1 MKILYH
7 HRTLGDGAEG
17 IHIAEMVNAFRQLGH
32 EVKVIGPSIQH
43 IEGIEQNTKR
53 YLWVKKIFRGPFY
66 ELAELGYNL
75 VGYWSVCKAIKE
87 FKPDFIYD
95 RYIIFNYSVVA
106 SGLQN
111 NIPVFLEVNAPLAF
125 ERDNERDECLYFK
138 KIAYSLEKFICSKAF
153 KTIVVSTPLK
163 NYLVKQGV
171 PPSKLICLP
180 NGVNTDIFCPVQKNK
195 KILQKYCLNEND
207 IIVGFVG
214 ILRPWHGLDILLQA
228 ISEIVNKEDLKC
240 KLLIV
245 GDGPIRKELE
255 RDIKDR
261 SLAGKVII
269 TGRIPHNEIN
279 NYIGLFDIAVSP
291 RTTFY
296 ASPMKIIEY
305 MAMAKPVV
313 APNLGNIRDIIKNK
327 ETGLLFENGNPVSLA
342 KAIKALVSAES
353 LRINLGITALNRVKK
368 VLNWKANAKK
378 IIEIFLSELPPS
390 QITTA
395 KGGGL

>member
-1 MKILYH
+1 MRILYH

-53 YLWVKKIFRGPFY
+53 YLWIKKIFRGPFY
-66 ELAELGYNL
+66 ELAELGYNF
-75 VGYWSVCKAIKE
+75 VGYWNVCRAIKE

-106 SGLQN
+106 AGQKN
-111 NIPVFLEVNAPLAF
+111 NIPVFLEVNAPLAL
-125 ERDNERDECLYFK
+125 ERDHEKDEYLYFK
-138 KIAYSLEKFICSKAF
+138 KLAYFLEKSICCTAF
-153 KTIVVSTPLK
+153 RAIVVSTPLK
-163 NYLVKQGV
+163 NYLIKQGV
-171 PPSKLICLP
+171 PSSKLICLP
-180 NGVNTDIFCPVQKNK
+180 NGVNTDTFTPVQKDK

-228 ISEIVNKEDLKC
+228 ISDIINQERLRC

-245 GDGPIRKELE
+245 GDGPIRGELE
-255 RDIKDR
+255 HKIKDL

-269 TGRIPHNEIN
+269 TGRVPHNEIN
-279 NYIGLFDIAVSP
+279 NYIGLFDIAISP
-291 RTTFY
+291 KTTFY

-313 APNLGNIRDIIKNK
+313 APDIENIRDIIKNQ

-342 KAIKALVSAES
+342 EAIKVLVSDES
-353 LRINLGITALNRVKK
+353 MRSSLGMNAFKHVKS
-368 VLNWKANAKK
+368 VLNWKTNAKK
-378 IIEIFLSELPPS
+378 IIDIFTREVKLN
-390 QITTA
+390 Q
-395 KGGGL
+395 

>member
-1 MKILYH
+1 MRILYH

-17 IHIAEMVNAFRQLGH
+17 IHIAEIVNAFRKLGH
-32 EVKVIGPSIQH
+32 DVKVIGPSIQH
-43 IEGIEQNTKR
+43 VEGIEQNTKR
-53 YLWVKKIFRGPFY
+53 YLWVKKFFRGPFY

-75 VGYWSVCKAIKE
+75 AGYRHVCRAVKK

-106 SGLQN
+106 AGKKN

-125 ERDNERDECLYFK
+125 ERDHEKDECLYFK
-138 KIAYSLEKFICSKAF
+138 KLAYLLEKSTCCTAF

-163 NYLVKQGV
+163 KYLIEQGV
-171 PPSKLICLP
+171 PSSKLICLP
-180 NGVNTDIFCPVQKNK
+180 NGVNTDTFTPIQKDK
-195 KILQKYCLNEND
+195 KILQEYCLNKND

-228 ISEIVNKEDLKC
+228 ISEIINQEELRC

-245 GDGPIRKELE
+245 GDGPIREELE
-255 RDIKDR
+255 HKIKDL

-269 TGRIPHNEIN
+269 TGRIPHDEIN
-279 NYIGLFDIAVSP
+279 NYIGLFDIAISP
-291 RTTFY
+291 KTTFY

-313 APNLGNIRDIIKNK
+313 APDLENIRDIIKNK

-342 KAIKALVSAES
+342 QAINELVADEGKRS
-353 LRINLGITALNRVKK
+353 RLGMNAFNHAKN
-368 VLNWKANAKK
+368 VLNWKANAQK
-378 IIEIFLSELPPS
+378 IIDIFTREVKVN
-390 QITTA
+390 Q
-395 KGGGL
+395 